1 MCSIHFYFKMLI
13 KLHLSVCSLSVEMLA
28 GDVHG
33 PIFEQLSYF
42 IVNASDDFANLGD
55 DEG

>member
-1 MCSIHFYFKMLI
+1 MLI
-13 KLHLSVCSLSVEMLA
+13 KLHLSECSLSAKMLA

-42 IVNASDDFANLGD
+42 IVTATDDFANLGG